1 MAQARKSRGFST
13 KGMKQPPLPRGLVPG
28 RDPSS
33 AWCFPQAW
41 RAAILQRCLTSEAVP
56 LAACFEHTA
65 DTEAVSGYWP
75 QPPPFFLQGTR
86 SPLLGVRRDSSRGVF
101 GRANLLPACCDLLQ
115 IWATLEQNAVS
126 NYMLLALEA
135 PQSLSGLSSL
145 PQFIIPRG

>member
-13 KGMKQPPLPRGLVPG
+13 KGMKQPPLPCGLVPG
-28 RDPSS
+28 RDPGS
-33 AWCFPQAW
+33 AWCFLQAW
-41 RAAILQRCLTSEAVP
+41 RAAVLQRCLTSEDVP
-56 LAACFEHTA
+56 SAACFEHTA